1 MWAMAWL
8 VSAKSGCSRTQGFDD
23 VREVFTLGDVD
34 GDFTAFCAMFFIFT
48 AFLLGALL
56 DSKFLHGGL
65 EKLGKT
71 FGVEAVATNPNSF
84 GHFYGRGRS

>member
-1 MWAMAWL
+1 M
-8 VSAKSGCSRTQGFDD
+8 VGVGEAKSGCGHTLGLDD

-84 GHFYGRGRS
+84 DHFYGRGRSRR